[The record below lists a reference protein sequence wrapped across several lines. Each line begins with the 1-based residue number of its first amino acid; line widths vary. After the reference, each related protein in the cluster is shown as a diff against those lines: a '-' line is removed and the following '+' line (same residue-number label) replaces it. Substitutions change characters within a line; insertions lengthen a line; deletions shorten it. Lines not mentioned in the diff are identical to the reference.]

1 MKNMVVYGSEGA
13 SVIHSVCNQES
24 WAGRHALEL
33 TEFAFMLPRTAVGKG
48 W

>member
-13 SVIHSVCNQES
+13 SVIQSVCNQEGC
-24 WAGRHALEL
+24 AGRHALAL
-33 TEFAFMLPRTAVGKG
+33 TEFAFMLRRTAVGKG